1 MNILYSCSNLLIPE
15 LAENSA
21 RGNRKQIRRIVSKAM
36 RTTSVFAVIIFVFCL
51 IFADD
56 IGAMIYKSREA
67 GRFIR
72 LLSPVIL
79 TMYIDAVT
87 DGMLKG
93 LDLQMYSM
101 KYNIIDSALSVVL
114 LLVLL
119 PRFGI
124 SGYLAVIYTSEIL
137 NTALSIRR
145 LIKAVFC

>member
-1 MNILYSCSNLLIPE
+1 
-15 LAENSA
+15 
-21 RGNRKQIRRIVSKAM
+21 
-36 RTTSVFAVIIFVFCL
+36 
-51 IFADD
+51 
-56 IGAMIYKSREA
+56 
-67 GRFIR
+67 
-72 LLSPVIL
+72 
-79 TMYIDAVT
+79 MYIDAVT